1 MPDIYQSRDQIL
13 PYEYPEFEHFWES
26 MYKGF
31 WEFGKFDFERDV
43 RDFKL
48 ELDDL
53 EREILIRSM
62 LSISVVEN
70 KVKSFWANCPQR
82 FPKPEVFNVCYAF
95 SSNEVVHQICY
106 QKVLDLLKVY
116 DRFEAVSEVDCMQG
130 RVKYLNKYLDGAK
143 SRSNKEFT
151 KSLILFTLM
160 TENVSLFS
168 QFFIVSSFFK
178 YKNVLNTFSKVIT
191 ATMRDELLHGKFGS
205 SLVNIVRKE
214 NPEWFDDE
222 MEQKIRRNVRKA
234 YKAEL
239 GVLDWIFEKGELSFI
254 SKKEVE
260 EYLKSRFNDSLNQLE
275 YESEY
280 ELDPELLKKSDYMEV
295 MARSTTDFDFFVSR
309 GTDYSKGK
317 AFGDNLWD

>member
-254 SKKEVE
+254 SKK
-260 EYLKSRFNDSLNQLE
+260 KWKNI
-275 YESEY
+275 
-280 ELDPELLKKSDYMEV
+280 
-295 MARSTTDFDFFVSR
+295 
-309 GTDYSKGK
+309 
-317 AFGDNLWD
+317 